1 MERFKNIN
9 SPTELAEDA
18 TRIWTNYVANKG
30 QFQVNI
36 ASDIKEEISSKLEA
50 KTVSNTLFDKAQSQV
65 FELLKC
71 DAFQRYVNQQKSAS
85 LREDSDD

>member
-1 MERFKNIN
+1 VERFKNIN
-9 SPTELAEDA
+9 SPTELAEEA

-30 QFQVNI
+30 QYQVNI

-50 KTVSNTLFDKAQSQV
+50 KTVNNTLFDKAQSQV

-71 DAFQRYVNQQKSAS
+71 DAFQRYINQQRSA